1 MSREAPGVFSLMIRW
16 PDSDSMAKKQRCGVK
31 DRPSRPAEQRKQAS
45 KQASK
50 RIHKRPP
57 SAQASKPIYCSVHA
71 PAAPVTMSAWGKGSS
86 LRSCDSLL
94 ERVEKNDPN
103 FQTLVLLPLKNFTS
117 DDCLRL
123 ASAIR
128 GNGAEGHLRS
138 IHASGHAVSV
148 EALEALGAAVA
159 CSGGKITSL
168 AIGDSQMGDEGITA
182 LCRGLSCE
190 CATPSEGSS
199 SPSAPA
205 PAPALQVLDLSYKGA
220 SKGAMKALGE
230 CLSAKRY
237 SSLISLDLSRN
248 EGIGENSG
256 IEVLS
261 QAFDLARGGVAFRHL
276 RTLNLAQCN
285 IGPDDA
291 SKLASFLL
299 ANVKEADKPID
310 EDDTDTSVHVPVGS
324 RSRFELIL
332 NANPIESTG
341 CIFIG
346 SLLSRQG
353 ISFLSSLSLVDCNI
367 GDDGVSAL
375 VDTAKSGGCSGLVT
389 LDLSSNQITKVG
401 AGKLSTALATEDGTA
416 LMSSLRELRLSD
428 NDIGGEGIT
437 SICRNLVQ
445 VPQWKRIDDDKMG
458 SNSTLSIL
466 ELCKT
471 NCGADGF
478 AATVKCGALT
488 KLRLFGNRMGSA
500 GFLAA
505 APLLR
510 GGHPA
515 LVELDIGGNDA
526 KEDAVENL
534 LREISATDIDNA
546 FDSTLRILEI
556 GGNEVGENV
565 ELALKHLKVVRPELD
580 VARDKPKS
588 NEPWAESEQDAN
600 IGM

>member
-1 MSREAPGVFSLMIRW
+1 MWSEGQTEPPADG
-16 PDSDSMAKKQRCGVK
+16 
-31 DRPSRPAEQRKQAS
+31 RPKRFCKRARK
-45 KQASK
+45 
-50 RIHKRPP
+50 P
-57 SAQASKPIYCSVHA
+57 SIYCSVHS

-103 FQTLVLLPLKNFTS
+103 LQSLALLPLKNFTS

-182 LCRGLSCE
+182 LCRGLSYE

-199 SPSAPA
+199 SPSA

-220 SKGAMKALGE
+220 SKGAMRALGE

-237 SSLISLDLSRN
+237 SSLVSLDLSRN
-248 EGIGENSG
+248 EGIGENGG

-375 VDTAKSGGCSGLVT
+375 VDTAKAGGCSGLIT
-389 LDLSSNQITKVG
+389 LDLTKLLKWGPGNYLLLLLQKMGRRSCPPCVSCAYQIMTLEEKELQAYVDTSFRFRSG
-401 AGKLSTALATEDGTA
+401 NVLTTINWDQTALC
-416 LMSSLRELRLSD
+416 LSW
-428 NDIGGEGIT
+428 N
-437 SICRNLVQ
+437 
-445 VPQWKRIDDDKMG
+445 
-458 SNSTLSIL
+458 
-466 ELCKT
+466 
-471 NCGADGF
+471 F
-478 AATVKCGALT
+478 A
-488 KLRLFGNRMGSA
+488 R
-500 GFLAA
+500 
-505 APLLR
+505 PI
-510 GGHPA
+510 
-515 LVELDIGGNDA
+515 VELMG
-526 KEDAVENL
+526 L
-534 LREISATDIDNA
+534 QQR
-546 FDSTLRILEI
+546 
-556 GGNEVGENV
+556 
-565 ELALKHLKVVRPELD
+565 
-580 VARDKPKS
+580 
-588 NEPWAESEQDAN
+588 
-600 IGM
+600 

>member
-1 MSREAPGVFSLMIRW
+1 
-16 PDSDSMAKKQRCGVK
+16 
-31 DRPSRPAEQRKQAS
+31 
-45 KQASK
+45 
-50 RIHKRPP
+50 
-57 SAQASKPIYCSVHA
+57 
-71 PAAPVTMSAWGKGSS
+71 MSAWGKGSS

-94 ERVEKNDPN
+94 ERVEKNDPKL
-103 FQTLVLLPLKNFTS
+103 QTLALLPLKNFTS
-117 DDCLRL
+117 EDCLRL
-123 ASAIR
+123 ACAIR
-128 GNGAEGHLRS
+128 SNGAEGYLRS

-220 SKGAMKALGE
+220 SKGAMRALGE
-230 CLSAKRY
+230 CLSAERY
-237 SSLISLDLSRN
+237 SSLVSLDLSRN
-248 EGIGENSG
+248 EGIGQNGG
-256 IEVLS
+256 IEALS

-299 ANVKEADKPID
+299 SNVKDADKPID
-310 EDDTDTSVHVPVGS
+310 EDEDVTDTSAHGES
-324 RSRFELIL
+324 RSRLELIL
-332 NANPIESTG
+332 NSNPVESIG
-341 CIFIG
+341 CNFIG
-346 SLLSRQG
+346 SL
-353 ISFLSSLSLVDCNI
+353 SFLSSLALVECNI

-375 VDTAKSGGCSGLVT
+375 VNAAKTGGGCSGLVA

-401 AGKLSTALATEDGTA
+401 ATMLSTALAAENGTA
-416 LMSSLRELRLSD
+416 LMQELRELRLSD

-445 VPQWKRIDDDKMG
+445 VPQWKGNDDDKLG
-458 SNSTLSIL
+458 SNSTLSVL

-471 NCGADGF
+471 NCGADGVV
-478 AATVKCGALT
+478 ATLKCGALT
-488 KLRLFGNRMGSA
+488 KVRLFGNRMGSA
-500 GFLAA
+500 AFFAA
-505 APLLR
+505 APFLR
-510 GGHPA
+510 GGHPSIR
-515 LVELDIGGNDA
+515 ELDIGGNDA
-526 KEDAVENL
+526 SEDAVENL

-546 FDSTLRILEI
+546 FDSALRVLEI

-565 ELALKHLKVVRPELD
+565 ELALRDLKVVRPELD

-588 NEPWAESEQDAN
+588 NGPWAETEQDTN
-600 IGM
+600 IGV